1 MPKVKIERQKP
12 LTAMDAK
19 YAKEHKEDWFWL
31 LLSDRGDYG
40 DHGDPDFL
48 RVPTCPL
55 WLKGFGFPVS
65 QW

>member
-1 MPKVKIERQKP
+1 
-12 LTAMDAK
+12 MDAK